1 VNKKIRK
8 GLRTWIEIDKKA
20 IAHNYQVF
28 QNLVGKKCKLMSVVK
43 SNAYG
48 HSLLD
53 FAKEQEK
60 LGVDYL
66 GVDSIVEGIA
76 LRKEGI
82 KKPILVLGYT
92 LPEMLLKAIKYN
104 IEITVSN
111 FETLKKIEKI
121 KNQIKKIKVH
131 VKVDTGMNRHG
142 FLSSDREKLLSELKK
157 AKNIS
162 VVGLFTHFA
171 MAKNPAFP
179 QYTKN
184 QIDEFEK
191 WSGIFKKNG
200 LNPIRHASATSG
212 AILFK
217 EAHFDM
223 VRIGIGLYGIWP
235 SNEVRAFVEGKI
247 RLAPVLS
254 WKAVI
259 GEIKAIKA
267 GSRVGYDCTE
277 TITKDSKIAI
287 IPIGYWHGLPRALS
301 GIGKVIIGN
310 KKCKILGRVCM
321 DIIMVDITY
330 IKNVKVRDEIILIGK
345 SGKEEITADDISNL
359 VDASTY
365 EFLTRINPLIKRI
378 YI

>member
-1 VNKKIRK
+1 MNKKIRK

-157 AKNIS
+157 AKNIF

>member
-1 VNKKIRK
+1 MNKKIRK

>member
-20 IAHNYQVF
+20 IVHNYQIF
-28 QNLVGKKCKLMSVVK
+28 RNLIDKKCKIMSVVK

-92 LPEMLLKAIKYN
+92 LPEMLLEAIKYN

-111 FETLKKIEKI
+111 FETLKEIEKI

-131 VKVDTGMNRHG
+131 IKVDTGMNRHG
-142 FLSSDREKLLSELKK
+142 FLLSDMEKLLTELKK
-157 AKNIS
+157 IKNIS

-184 QIDEFEK
+184 QIAEFEK
-191 WSGIFKKNG
+191 WSEVFKKNG
-200 LNPIRHASATSG
+200 FNPIKHASATSG

-235 SNEVRAFVEGKI
+235 SSETRAFAEGKI

-277 TITKDSKIAI
+277 TVAKDSKIAI
-287 IPIGYWHGLPRALS
+287 IPVGYWHGLPRALS

-330 IKNVKVRDEIILIGK
+330 IRNVKVGDEVILIGK
-345 SGKEEITADDISNL
+345 SEKEEISADDISNL
-359 VDASTY
+359 MDASTY

>member
-20 IAHNYQVF
+20 IVHNYQIF
-28 QNLVGKKCKLMSVVK
+28 RNLIDKKCKIMSVVK

-92 LPEMLLKAIKYN
+92 LPEMLLEAIKYN

-111 FETLKKIEKI
+111 FETLKEIEKI

-131 VKVDTGMNRHG
+131 IKVDTGMNRHG
-142 FLSSDREKLLSELKK
+142 FLLRDMEKLLTELKK
-157 AKNIS
+157 IKNIS

-184 QIDEFEK
+184 QIAEFEK
-191 WSGIFKKNG
+191 WSEVFKKNG
-200 LNPIRHASATSG
+200 FNPIKHASATSG

-235 SNEVRAFVEGKI
+235 SSETRAFAEGKI

-277 TITKDSKIAI
+277 TVAKDSKIAI
-287 IPIGYWHGLPRALS
+287 IPVGYWHGLPRALS

-330 IKNVKVRDEIILIGK
+330 IRNVKVGDEVILIGK
-345 SGKEEITADDISNL
+345 SEKEEISADDISNL
-359 VDASTY
+359 MDASTY

>member
-1 VNKKIRK
+1 MNKKIRK

-20 IAHNYQVF
+20 IVHNYQIF
-28 QNLVGKKCKLMSVVK
+28 RNLIDKKCKIMSVVK

-92 LPEMLLKAIKYN
+92 LPEMLLEAIKYN

-111 FETLKKIEKI
+111 FETLKEIEKI

-131 VKVDTGMNRHG
+131 IKVDTGMNRHG
-142 FLSSDREKLLSELKK
+142 FLLSDMEKLLTELKK
-157 AKNIS
+157 IKNIS

-184 QIDEFEK
+184 QIAEFEK
-191 WSGIFKKNG
+191 WSEVFKKNG
-200 LNPIRHASATSG
+200 FNPIKHASATSG

-235 SNEVRAFVEGKI
+235 SSETRAFAEGKI

-277 TITKDSKIAI
+277 TVAKDSKIAI
-287 IPIGYWHGLPRALS
+287 IPVGYWHGLPRALS

-330 IKNVKVRDEIILIGK
+330 IRNVKVGDEVILIGK
-345 SGKEEITADDISNL
+345 SEKEEISADDISNL
-359 VDASTY
+359 MDASTY